1 MGDRGS
7 NNEPA
12 NATDIAQM
20 KKLVHEAIDAGA
32 LGVSTSRVLGHRAMN
47 GEPVPGTFAAE
58 DELYG
63 LGEALRDAGSGVFE
77 LAPAGADGQDL
88 VNAPKEMEW
97 MKRLSATIQRPVTF
111 ALLQNETEPSLWKQL
126 LEESLCLLY
135 TSPSPRDGLL
145 SRMPSSA

>member
-58 DELYG
+58 D
-63 LGEALRDAGSGVFE
+63 
-77 LAPAGADGQDL
+77 
-88 VNAPKEMEW
+88 
-97 MKRLSATIQRPVTF
+97 
-111 ALLQNETEPSLWKQL
+111 
-126 LEESLCLLY
+126 
-135 TSPSPRDGLL
+135 
-145 SRMPSSA
+145 